1 MSHQFWD
8 SGKLK
13 DIKRKCITVSPYIN
27 SRVVLTHRLQGA
39 QKKNITD
46 DIDSIDTSW
55 CFWIPKH
62 LNTIKHPKIR
72 GLWLLWDLMRKQW
85 KPKIFRGHLFW
96 DCVHPHRLGIG
107 CQLGQTS
114 QLRGEY
120 HRKEMCK
127 NHWGLNGFNFW
138 MVYIYTYIYTYIY
151 KHILF
156 HGGWNMMDT
165 HTHQLEFHMWLWVK
179 IRDLRKPQI

>member
-1 MSHQFWD
+1 MYH
-8 SGKLK
+8 
-13 DIKRKCITVSPYIN
+13 CITVSPYIN
-27 SRVVLTHRLQGA
+27 SRVVLTHRLPGA

-72 GLWLLWDLMRKQW
+72 GLWLLWESSENPRYFGVISYGIVSTPSPW
-85 KPKIFRGHLFW
+85 
-96 DCVHPHRLGIG
+96 HRLSTWPN
-107 CQLGQTS
+107 LTAS
-114 QLRGEY
+114 WY
-120 HRKEMCK
+120 STVEMCS
-127 NHWGLNGFNFW
+127 HWGLNGFIFW
-138 MVYIYTYIYTYIY
+138 MVYIY

-165 HTHQLEFHMWLWVK
+165 HTHTPTNWNSLAVGQN
-179 IRDLRKPQI
+179 